1 MLRSNMSILIQK
13 ERPDTA
19 DAIQLIDELEQV
31 LSAEYPPEDRHGYSV
46 QKLIDQ
52 GVEFYVIRYNGAA
65 AGCGGVQ
72 IFDDEPAYGEV
83 KRMYVRPAFRGLGLA
98 KAMLRQIEAFT
109 RTQGVNVLRLETGTV
124 QTEALGLYKRFG
136 FYAVGPF
143 GDYVASDNNLFFEVQ
158 LT

>member
-1 MLRSNMSILIQK
+1 MSITIQV

-19 DAIQLIDELEQV
+19 DAIQLIDELETI

-52 GVEFYVIRYNGAA
+52 GVQFYVVRHNGQA

-72 IFDDEPAYGEV
+72 IYDNDNPPYGEV

-98 KAMLRQIEAFT
+98 KAILHQLGTFT
-109 RTQGVNVLRLETGTV
+109 RSVGVTTLRLETGTV
-124 QTEALGLYKRFG
+124 QTAAINLYTKFG
-136 FYAVGPF
+136 FYPVDPF
-143 GDYVASDNNLFFEVQ
+143 GDYVATDNNLFFEKQ
-158 LT
+158 IA